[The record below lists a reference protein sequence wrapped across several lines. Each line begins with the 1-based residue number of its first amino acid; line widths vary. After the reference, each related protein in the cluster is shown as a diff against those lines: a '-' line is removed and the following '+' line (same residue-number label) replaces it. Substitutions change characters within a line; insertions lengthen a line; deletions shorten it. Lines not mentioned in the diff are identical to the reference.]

1 MNPLDQSEHLLAL
14 KEFSYVML
22 YFEIFSDAF
31 NTAHFGL
38 PTAPNYFLLTA
49 KLSLKQVFESEG
61 TSIAGSEFLAAGQFM
76 LLPQSFGNI
85 YLGETFSSYICVH
98 NCTSHTV
105 EGVTVKADL
114 QSNNTRI
121 NLPMHENKAKPAALG
136 PDETLDDVI
145 RYEVKEIGTHI
156 LVCEVNYITPAG
168 LAQYFRK
175 FFKFRV
181 LKPLDVKTK
190 FYNAEMDEI
199 YLEAQIQNIT
209 TGPFCLEKVELDS
222 SDQYTVRHSIPCL
235 MGSQYS
241 PPKICCNQA
250 IAPKPE
256 VAKDIKALRIANTVG
271 KLDIV
276 WRSNLG
282 EKGRLQ
288 TSQLQ
293 RLPFEYKDIRLEVV
307 DAKNIVKI
315 GEPFTFSCRVANTA
329 DRPMDLIVKLP
340 TPLDFNCPYTGGAEF
355 RIGAIDPG
363 QHAEFPLTVCPSK
376 LGLIKIS
383 PLILRNTL
391 MQEQYTI
398 EKVVDVFVVDSDYH
412 DDESFQINKFVRYDN
427 APHQQVEDQSL
438 QLQVV

>member
-1 MNPLDQSEHLLAL
+1 MNPVDQSEHLLAL
-14 KEFSYVML
+14 KVMRL
-22 YFEIFSDAF
+22 TRPTLVGPQIISCEPRD
-31 NTAHFGL
+31 L
-38 PTAPNYFLLTA
+38 PQ
-49 KLSLKQVFESEG
+49 LSLKQVLESEG
-61 TSIAGSEFLAAGQFM
+61 TAIAGSEFLAAGQFM

-98 NCTSHTV
+98 NCTSHSV

-121 NLPMHENKAKPAALG
+121 NLPMHENKAKPTTLG

-156 LVCEVNYITPAG
+156 LVCEVNYTTPAG
-168 LAQYFRK
+168 LPQYFRK
-175 FFKFRV
+175 FFKFQV

-222 SDQYTVRHSIPCL
+222 SDQYTVTSLNTLPNGESVFTSKNMLQPNNSCQFLYCI
-235 MGSQYS
+235 
-241 PPKICCNQA
+241 K
-250 IAPKPE
+250 PKPE
-256 VAKDIKALRIANTVG
+256 IAKDIKALRIANTVG

-293 RLPFEYKDIRLEVV
+293 RLPFEYKDVRLEVI
-307 DAKNIVKI
+307 DAMNIVKI
-315 GEPFTFSCRVANTA
+315 GEPFTFTCRVTNTA
-329 DRPMDLIVKLP
+329 DRPMDLMVKLP
-340 TPLDFNCPYTGGAEF
+340 TPLDYNCPYTGSAEF
-355 RIGAIDPG
+355 GLAVVDPG
-363 QHAEFPLTVCPSK
+363 QYREFPLTICPSK
-376 LGLIKIS
+376 LGLVKVS
-383 PLILRNTL
+383 PLILVNTL
-391 MQEQYTI
+391 LQEQYTM
-398 EKVVDVFVVDSDYH
+398 EKVVDIFVVDSDYYE
-412 DDESFQINKFVRYDN
+412 DESFQINKFVRYDN
-427 APHQQVEDQSL
+427 APHQQLEDLTL